1 MVFDHVAEQTIKVA
15 YNGIIP
21 LRRIGGDEVARYR
34 SMLAIPR
41 ESIVLSLVARL
52 REGKGHSIALQAAE
66 IVGRNSSRP
75 VHLVFTGAGDHE
87 SAIREAV
94 KGFSG
99 ITVHMTG
106 HQDDVAPWF
115 GMADI
120 NLMPT
125 FAEAFGIAAVEAM
138 SSGRPLIAS
147 GVDGLLEVIEDGT
160 SGLLVPPGDPE
171 ALAASITRLL
181 EDPALYERIAVGGIQ
196 RVADRFT
203 MECMVDG
210 WIDCY
215 TWALSGGN

>member
-1 MVFDHVAEQTIKVA
+1 
-15 YNGIIP
+15 
-21 LRRIGGDEVARYR
+21 
-34 SMLAIPR
+34 
-41 ESIVLSLVARL
+41 
-52 REGKGHSIALQAAE
+52 
-66 IVGRNSSRP
+66 
-75 VHLVFTGAGDHE
+75 
-87 SAIREAV
+87 
-94 KGFSG
+94 
-99 ITVHMTG
+99 
-106 HQDDVAPWF
+106 
-115 GMADI
+115 
-120 NLMPT
+120 
-125 FAEAFGIAAVEAM
+125 M

-215 TWALSGGN
+215 NWALSGGN